1 MSVIYNVFTQIFNGI
16 QNVVSWLSDI
26 IENSGMPF
34 GVFVGLICCFL
45 ALDLFVTF
53 IRMQS
58 VGAMMSGNEPASS
71 AREGKILGVKGFRV
85 KR

>member
-1 MSVIYNVFTQIFNGI
+1 MSVIYNGFTQIFNGI
-16 QNVVSWLSDI
+16 QAVVSWFSALL
-26 IENSGMPF
+26 ENSGMPF
-34 GVFVGLICCFL
+34 GVFVGLICCL
-45 ALDLFVTF
+45 IALDFFVTF

-58 VGAMMSGNEPASS
+58 VGAMMSGNEPAST